1 MTDDT
6 LAPLVG
12 EWTLQAFGT
21 TGTVTFE
28 WALGERF
35 LLERSSAPDPVP
47 DGLMVIAPDEP
58 TGAYRQHYFD
68 SRGVIRVYKMT
79 IANGVWTLLRDEP
92 DFSPLEFRQRYTGR
106 FSDDGGTI
114 EGCWER
120 SDDGEA
126 WELDFDLVYE
136 RVR

>member
-12 EWTLQAFGT
+12 EWTQRAFGT
-21 TGTVTFE
+21 TGTATFE

-35 LLERSSAPDPVP
+35 LLERSSAPDPAP
-47 DGLMVIAPDEP
+47 DGLMVIAPDES

-68 SRGVIRVYKMT
+68 SRGVVRVYKMI

-92 DFSPLEFRQRYTGR
+92 DFSPLDFQQRFTGR
-106 FSDDGGTI
+106 FSDDGSCI
-114 EGCWER
+114 EGYWER
-120 SDDGEA
+120 SDDGGT
-126 WELDFDLVYE
+126 WELDFELVYE